1 LTTAARLGALA
12 LPACLLAASGLHA
25 QAPVS
30 PGERVRFRAGF
41 AKGRQ
46 HGTVVQGGAGALTIQ
61 PENGGAP
68 VEVPLDA
75 FEHLE
80 VARGKRRHFWTG
92 AGIGLVP
99 GLALGFYAGWGI
111 SCDEQGVP
119 CRAGPALAAGGVLGA
134 GTALAGGLVGLLFES
149 DRWERVSAG
158 RVRVSVA
165 PAPNRG
171 VTLGVSFRF

>member
-1 LTTAARLGALA
+1 LTIAAGALA
-12 LPACLLAASGLHA
+12 LAASLLAAPLLHA
-25 QAPVS
+25 QAPVAV
-30 PGERVRFRAGF
+30 GERVRFRAPGF

-46 HGTVVQGGAGALTIQ
+46 HGTVVQGGAGALTIHL
-61 PENGGAP
+61 ENGGAP

-80 VARGKRRHFWTG
+80 VARGKRRHFWDG
-92 AGIGLVP
+92 AGIGFVP
-99 GLALGFYAGWGI
+99 GFALGFFAGWGL

-119 CRAGPALAAGGVLGA
+119 CRAGPALAVGGVLGA

-158 RVRVSVA
+158 HVRVGVA